1 MFGRKKIIWLIVCGL
16 LCMPAGLVFAVKA
29 GADNPIEII
38 QLGLSEAD
46 DDIVEIIYR
55 LDAGIEEGSVQ
66 VERYNPGQGI
76 WDRRFE
82 IFVEDLVPWE
92 DDDGYFFLVDEDLS
106 ALAPPYIYYLAY
118 DDGDGARYFTNI
130 HSTIS
135 LTEADFDFCAG
146 QVRLTW
152 NEYRIWTH
160 VNWPDQAQEPL
171 PFSHYQIFTNGEYT
185 GSVPVDQTSHVYAL
199 EAPGLHTFRVMAAEN
214 DDPDNPGR
222 YSWSGLVEKMIEW
235 PELYDLTLQ
244 KVSVTNESL
253 VELSIDAVGDFQDYV
268 YRFER
273 SRQADAHFVAVSG
286 EIQYPE
292 GSPFIFIDEEV
303 DELQE
308 GLWYYRVK
316 AHLTDHGMVCDDAA
330 KYSEVASTLWLD
342 VREDVQTENRLILEV
357 RFDHDPLAAGYLF
370 EQWLPGE
377 DDFSIASEHP
387 DIGLFYHDLSDKL
400 PLSGNM
406 RFRILGE
413 TDTGIVSSNVVVL
426 HIEPQMNIPN
436 AFRPRSDRPENRV
449 FQPRFVGFDPD
460 YTMMIY
466 DRNGTRV
473 FASDSSMAEAAW
485 DGTVNG
491 QPAPAGSYIYHIQYT
506 SDVPGVEGG
515 EKRGVVYLVR

>member
-1 MFGRKKIIWLIVCGL
+1 MFGRLNIVFLIVCGL
-16 LCMPAGLVFAVKA
+16 LGMPAGLVFAVKT
-29 GADNPIEII
+29 GSDNPIEII

-46 DDIVEIIYR
+46 EGIVEIIYR
-55 LDAGIEEGSVQ
+55 LDTGIEEGSVQ
-66 VERYNPGQGI
+66 VERYDPGQGI

-82 IFVEDLVPWE
+82 IFIEDLVPWE
-92 DDDGYFFLVDEDLS
+92 NDDRYFILVDADLS
-106 ALAPPYIYYLAY
+106 DLAPPYIYYLAY

-130 HSTIS
+130 HSTIL
-135 LTEADFDFCAG
+135 LTEAEFDFCAG
-146 QVRLTW
+146 QVWLFW
-152 NEYRIWTH
+152 DEYRIWTH
-160 VNWPDQAQEPL
+160 GNWPDQAQEPL
-171 PFSHYQIFTNGEYT
+171 PFSHYQIFTNGVYSA
-185 GSVPVDQTSHVYAL
+185 SVPIDQTSHVY
-199 EAPGLHTFRVMAAEN
+199 EPETPGLHTFRVMASEN

-222 YSWSGLVEKMIEW
+222 YAWSGMLEKMINW
-235 PELYDLTLQ
+235 PELYDLTLT
-244 KVSVTNESL
+244 KVNVTNESL

-273 SRQADAHFVAVSG
+273 SRQADAHFMVVSG

-292 GSPFIFIDEEV
+292 VSPFVFIDGEA
-303 DELQE
+303 DGLHE

-316 AHLTDHGMVCDDAA
+316 AHLTDHGVVCDDAA
-330 KYSEVASTLWLD
+330 EYSEVASTLWLA
-342 VREDVQTENRLILEV
+342 VREDVQTESRLVLEV
-357 RFDHDPLAAGYLF
+357 RFDHEPLAAGYVF

-377 DDFSIASEHP
+377 EDFSIAREHP
-387 DIGLFYHDLSDKL
+387 DIGLFYHDLSDEL
-400 PLSGNM
+400 PLSGNL

-413 TDTGIVSSNVVVL
+413 TDAGIVSSNVVLL

-460 YTMMIY
+460 YTMVIY
-466 DRNGTRV
+466 DRNGLRV

-491 QPAPAGSYIYHIQYT
+491 QPAPAGSYIYHIKYA